1 MSFEKFAALLA
12 AGVNQQQALE
22 LSGVKE
28 QSHFETLR
36 MALSAGSPAIAAAR
50 VLAKVQRIESEA
62 RDEIEQAQQV
72 PLSTKKL
79 MLWLPWFG
87 LVLAELTGLEVV
99 SALLSPLGFVLLG
112 SAAGLSYLG
121 HRVSERMIKA
131 AAETSAPPQ
140 QPILKLAILIQTGI
154 QLGEAL
160 RLSEIPK
167 QSELIQF
174 ALQSGANLKHLL
186 QSQIESDLA
195 AWRNRSL
202 VAAKQL
208 SVRLMLPLGLTTLP
222 AFLLLTVAP
231 ILLGAL
237 IKEDT

>member
-195 AWRNRSL
+195 TWRNRSL

>member
-99 SALLSPLGFVLLG
+99 SALVSPLGFVLLG

-131 AAETSAPPQ
+131 AVETSTPPQ

-195 AWRNRSL
+195 TWRNRSL

-237 IKEDT
+237 TKEDT